1 MRTCLRKLVN
11 VAEGKESELSIAL
24 QNIER
29 HLVFCGFGGE
39 TPHVSMCAGCEIIL
53 EYQGSELD
61 IEKVIELMEEVG
73 YITKD
78 DFIL

>member
-1 MRTCLRKLVN
+1 MRTCLRKLQK
-11 VAEGKESELSIAL
+11 VAESKESELSIAL

-29 HLVFCGFGGE
+29 HLVFHGFGSE
-39 TPHVSMCAGCEIIL
+39 VPNVSMCTGCEIIL

-61 IEKVIELMEEVG
+61 IKNAIELMEERG

>member
-11 VAEGKESELSIAL
+11 VAESKESELSIAL

-29 HLVFCGFGGE
+29 HLVFCGFESE
-39 TPHVSMCAGCEIIL
+39 TPHVSICTGCEIIL

-61 IEKVIELMEEVG
+61 IKKAIELMEEVG
-73 YITKD
+73 YISKE